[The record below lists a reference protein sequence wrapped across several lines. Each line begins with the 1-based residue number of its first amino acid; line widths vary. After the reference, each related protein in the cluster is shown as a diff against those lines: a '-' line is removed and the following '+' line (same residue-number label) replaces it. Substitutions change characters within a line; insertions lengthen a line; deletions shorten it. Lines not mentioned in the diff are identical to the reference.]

1 MAMSIGLMHKECI
14 PQMCIWQLK
23 YHILK
28 IYYQT
33 TTSISSIAA
42 VNQNVMCIQYVVKHN
57 LVLDG
62 MLIY

>member
-1 MAMSIGLMHKECI
+1 MYLRNTKEINLMGN
-14 PQMCIWQLK
+14 
-23 YHILK
+23 
-28 IYYQT
+28 
-33 TTSISSIAA
+33 